1 MSRSFARPSLR
12 RGLSRWLTLIPI
24 AAVSLFVFL
33 IIAWTEFMLSV
44 PRGKMAVLIK
54 KTGLDLPPD
63 EEVAPD
69 DSYKGV
75 QKKVLTEGRYFRN
88 PLLWDWEL
96 VDQQE
101 VPAGKVGL
109 LIRRAGKDLPYG
121 EFLAPSEE
129 YKGIVPEPLK
139 PGRYQFNPYVETID
153 ATHEPRIVPLGF
165 QGVVTD
171 LAGPMPE
178 DPNVLLVPDGFRGV
192 QATTLKPGTYY
203 INPYS
208 QRVDLVDCR
217 TQRFNLAQN
226 QDMGFPSK
234 DGFWV
239 QLDGVIQFRVKPEK
253 AAEVFVIYNESHRG
267 EHIDNDII
275 RKVILPNARSF
286 CRLEGSNILGREFI
300 SGTAREHFQA
310 NFTKVLQAA
319 CEPLGI
325 LVEQVLITRVTPP
338 EQIAKPV
345 RDREIA
351 KQQEKQ
357 YLQQMLQQE
366 SESKLAIERETVK
379 QKSALVQAQQEVVV
393 LTTAAEQQ
401 QEVDV
406 TKAQERLGVADF
418 KLKAAQ
424 DEAAAIE
431 FAGEAAAKVQQ
442 LNNEAEAAGWQRS
455 VEAFGGDGTAY
466 AQFVLY
472 EKMATAYRDIMV
484 NTADSPIMKIF
495 DAFATP
501 RGGAPLQRAAQ
512 SSGSS
517 SSGEGAPVR
526 PTSASSP

>member
-1 MSRSFARPSLR
+1 MPRTRLDSNAR
-12 RGLSRWLTLIPI
+12 RGSSRWLTLIAV
-24 AAVSLFVFL
+24 AAVSLLVL
-33 IIAWTEFMLSV
+33 TMIAWNEFMISV
-44 PRGKMAVLIK
+44 PRGKMAILVK

-63 EEVAPD
+63 EEVAPNED
-69 DSYKGV
+69 YKGV

-88 PLLWDWEL
+88 PMLWDCEII
-96 VDQQE
+96 DQQE
-101 VPAGKVGL
+101 VPAGKVGV
-109 LIRRAGKDLPYG
+109 LIRHAGKDLPYG
-121 EFLAPSEE
+121 EFLAPSPE

-153 ATHEPRIVPLGF
+153 ASYEPRIVPLGF

-178 DPNVLLVPDGFRGV
+178 EPNVLLVPDGFRGV
-192 QATTLKPGTYY
+192 QSTTLKPGTYY
-203 INPYS
+203 INPFAH
-208 QRVDLVDCR
+208 RVDLVDCR

-267 EHIDNDII
+267 EHIDDDII

-300 SGTAREHFQA
+300 SGEEREHFQA

-379 QKSALVQAQQEVVV
+379 QKAALVQAQQEVVV

-406 TKAQERLGVADF
+406 TKAQERQAVSDF

-424 DEAAAIE
+424 DEAAAV
-431 FAGEAAAKVQQ
+431 ASRGEAAAKVQE
-442 LNNEAEAAGWQRS
+442 LNNQAEAAGWERA
-455 VEAFGGDGTAY
+455 VAAFGGDGTAY

-472 EKMATAYRDIMV
+472 EKMASAYRDIMV

-495 DAFATP
+495 DAFAMP
-501 RGGAPLQRAAQ
+501 RGGAPLNRTAQ
-512 SSGSS
+512 PATASDGGS
-517 SSGEGAPVR
+517 VR
-526 PTSASSP
+526 PTSSTSP